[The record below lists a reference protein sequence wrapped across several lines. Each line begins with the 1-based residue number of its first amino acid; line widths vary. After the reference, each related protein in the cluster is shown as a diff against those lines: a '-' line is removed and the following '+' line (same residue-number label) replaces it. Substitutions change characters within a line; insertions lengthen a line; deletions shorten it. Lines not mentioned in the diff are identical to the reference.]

1 MGHHEIARAC
11 GEEPLCAGAPACYR
25 VAPHAF
31 ELSQK
36 WAPEKGPWELAELNF
51 RVPAHLFANNEFIPP
66 SKARM
71 EKIRTGRGG
80 RDRRLNSESS
90 DHAICAKAT
99 ILGRSVGHVWLA
111 GPESCQN
118 ENSG

>member
-71 EKIRTGRGG
+71 VKIGERFNPQKRFCGSYVPEAIYKYRGLSPGAKLIYGRLC
-80 RDRRLNSESS
+80 RY
-90 DHAICAKAT
+90 
-99 ILGRSVGHVWLA
+99 A
-111 GPESCQN
+111 G
-118 ENSG
+118 

>member
-71 EKIRTGRGG
+71 EKIFHMQA
-80 RDRRLNSESS
+80 LALPQSE
-90 DHAICAKAT
+90 
-99 ILGRSVGHVWLA
+99 
-111 GPESCQN
+111 
-118 ENSG
+118 

>member
-1 MGHHEIARAC
+1 MDHHEIARAC

-71 EKIRTGRGG
+71 EKIFHMQALALPPIFNLMALRPPLSGRQGVNRRSARTTRQA
-80 RDRRLNSESS
+80 RR
-90 DHAICAKAT
+90 I
-99 ILGRSVGHVWLA
+99 A
-111 GPESCQN
+111 GPKVP
-118 ENSG
+118 